1 LLALAASIA
10 TGATPAWGQVTAEE
24 KAGAESLFRRA
35 LGLMERDETAE
46 ACPLFEEVVRITGG
60 LGAEFELAKCYEQ
73 AGRVASAW
81 ALYREVGQRD
91 RGRRAKE
98 AQASADR
105 IEPSLAHL
113 TIEVPATA
121 AALTGIEVRRD
132 GRPLLRE
139 AWGVSIPVDPGEHR
153 LEASAGKAH
162 WAAQIALAQGG
173 RRTIV
178 VGPLTEAP
186 LPAPPPAP
194 PPPRPS
200 PAQAAALRAE
210 RDPSRGQTQRIIGLS
225 VAGVGLVG
233 VGVGVAFGLEARA
246 KYQRQRDNGD
256 CDVDNTCTAAGD
268 RASKDARSRGNLGTL
283 VGGVGLAALVGGFV
297 LYLTAPSAP
306 PASSTPATMAK
317 GSASATM
324 AKGPSLT
331 WQPAIGPGTASLSL
345 TGRW

>member
-1 LLALAASIA
+1 
-10 TGATPAWGQVTAEE
+10 
-24 KAGAESLFRRA
+24 
-35 LGLMERDETAE
+35 MERDETAE
-46 ACPLFEEVVRITGG
+46 ACPLFEEVVRVTGG
-60 LGAEFELAKCYEQ
+60 LGAEFELAKCYER

-81 ALYREVGQRD
+81 ALYREVSQRD
-91 RGRRAKE
+91 RGRRAKQ

-113 TIEVPATA
+113 TIDVPATT
-121 AALTGIEVRRD
+121 AALAGIEVRRD

-153 LEASAGKAH
+153 LEASAGQAH

-173 RRTIV
+173 RRAII

-186 LPAPPPAP
+186 LPPPPPAP
-194 PPPRPS
+194 PPARPS
-200 PAQAAALRAE
+200 PAQGLALRAE
-210 RDPSRGQTQRIIGLS
+210 SAAPNRGQTQRIIGLS

-256 CDVDNTCTAAGD
+256 CDVDNTCTPAGD
-268 RASKDARSRGNLGTL
+268 EASKDARSRGNLGTL

-297 LYLTAPSAP
+297 LYLTAPSAAP
-306 PASSTPATMAK
+306 PAPSAPATMAK
-317 GSASATM
+317 A
-324 AKGPSLT
+324 PSLT
-331 WQPAIGPGTASLSL
+331 WQPAVGPGTASLRL